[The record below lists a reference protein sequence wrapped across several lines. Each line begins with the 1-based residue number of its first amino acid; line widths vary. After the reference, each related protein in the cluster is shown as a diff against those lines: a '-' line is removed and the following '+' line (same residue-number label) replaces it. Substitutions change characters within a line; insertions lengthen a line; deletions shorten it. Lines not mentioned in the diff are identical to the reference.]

1 MTLGGSS
8 AVHIQSSTTSSAP
21 SVPRTPSSITI
32 HPVALFS
39 ILDHYLR
46 RNDEQPRVIGTLLGT
61 RSPDNTQIHVR
72 SSFAVLHSENEEQ
85 VAVDMEYHRTMY
97 ELHSRVNPKETIVG
111 WYSTGSNLNTY
122 SALIQNF
129 YSQETAPHHAIHVA
143 LNTGAEEGEEAGVQA
158 YVSSPVGVFPKPENC
173 IFVPVPVR
181 LQFQDAERSGLDLL
195 TQTAQS
201 PNSTTA
207 QPITSIANLDAT
219 LNTVSQMLDR
229 VLGYVRQVLA
239 GEIEGDKALGRY
251 LMDTLGVAAIGEKG
265 GEDKAFNA
273 SLQDT
278 LMISYLANLV
288 RAQAEVSARLALV
301 TS

>member
-1 MTLGGSS
+1 MALGGSS
-8 AVHIQSSTTSSAP
+8 AVHIQSSTISSAP
-21 SVPRTPSSITI
+21 PVPRTPSSITI

-46 RNDEQPRVIGTLLGT
+46 RTDDQPRVIGTLLGT

-72 SSFAVLHSENEEQ
+72 SSFAVLHSETDEQ

-97 ELHSRVNPKETIVG
+97 ELHARVTPKETIVG

-129 YSQETAPHHAIHVA
+129 YSQETAPHQAIHVA

-181 LQFQDAERSGLDLL
+181 LLFHDAERSGLDLL
-195 TQTAQS
+195 TQTALS
-201 PNSTTA
+201 PTSTTA
-207 QPITSIANLDAT
+207 QPVTSIANLDAT
-219 LNTVSQMLDR
+219 LTAVSQMLDT
-229 VLGYVRQVLA
+229 VLAYVRQVLA
-239 GEIEGDKALGRY
+239 GEVPGDKALGRY
-251 LMDTLGVAAIGEKG
+251 LMDTLGVAAVGEKA

-301 TS
+301 TT